1 MNEINEEKIVYSV
14 SQFNNLFKE
23 IIDET
28 KIFKNLN
35 ITGELSNFKK
45 HISGNY
51 FFNLIDDSS
60 SISCVI
66 YSFLDFSYDKKFKT
80 GDKVI
85 INGNLTIFNKR
96 GTYNIVVNKMSLV
109 GEGDILL
116 NKKFL
121 IEKLTKEG
129 IISEIKKDIPKFP
142 NKIAIL
148 TGDNSA
154 AYSDLIKNISNRYK
168 NCEILFF
175 PTIVQGKDA
184 VKSIINSLEVAKNYD
199 LDLLILARGG
209 GSSEDLSA
217 FDDEN
222 VVRSF
227 AKIKCPKISAIGHEI
242 DVTVCDYV
250 ADLRVSTPTAAAIA
264 SVPNKDDLLSYLDN
278 KLNEIYVC
286 VNSKILLYEKKL
298 SKIKDINFFKSFN
311 LYLNDLKNKIL
322 FINEKISNSI
332 NLKFN
337 DYSTRLKELKS
348 KIEILNPENLL
359 SKGYA
364 IIKDDNNRVI
374 TSKSEAVNKS
384 YLNIKF
390 IDGSIKV
397 KEVKE
402 HDNWRKIQKIKWN
415 SRRNRI

>member
-1 MNEINEEKIVYSV
+1 MNGINEEKIVYSV

-184 VKSIINSLEVAKNYD
+184 VKSIINSLEAAKNYD

-364 IIKDDNNRVI
+364 IIKDNNNRVI

-402 HDNWRKIQKIKWN
+402 NDN
-415 SRRNRI
+415 

>member
-80 GDKVI
+80 GNKVI

-142 NKIAIL
+142 NEIAIL

-184 VKSIINSLEVAKNYD
+184 VKSIINSLEAAKNYD

-364 IIKDDNNRVI
+364 IIKDNNNRVI

-402 HDNWRKIQKIKWN
+402 HDN
-415 SRRNRI
+415 

>member
-184 VKSIINSLEVAKNYD
+184 VKSIINSLEAAKNYD

-264 SVPNKDDLLSYLDN
+264 SVPNKDDLLSYVDN

-402 HDNWRKIQKIKWN
+402 HDN
-415 SRRNRI
+415 

>member
-184 VKSIINSLEVAKNYD
+184 VKSIINSLEAAKNYD

-337 DYSTRLKELKS
+337 DYSTRLKEFKS

-364 IIKDDNNRVI
+364 IIKDNNNRVI

-402 HDNWRKIQKIKWN
+402 HDNWRKI
-415 SRRNRI
+415 

>member
-129 IISEIKKDIPKFP
+129 IISEIKKEIPKFP

-364 IIKDDNNRVI
+364 IIKDNNNRVI

-402 HDNWRKIQKIKWN
+402 HDN
-415 SRRNRI
+415 

>member
-184 VKSIINSLEVAKNYD
+184 AKSIINSLEVAKNYD

-364 IIKDDNNRVI
+364 IIKDDNNGVI

-402 HDNWRKIQKIKWN
+402 HDN
-415 SRRNRI
+415 

>member
-129 IISEIKKDIPKFP
+129 IISEVKKDIPKFP
-142 NKIAIL
+142 NEIAIL

-184 VKSIINSLEVAKNYD
+184 VKSIINSLEAAKNYD

-402 HDNWRKIQKIKWN
+402 HDN
-415 SRRNRI
+415 

>member
-364 IIKDDNNRVI
+364 IIKDDNNKVI

-402 HDNWRKIQKIKWN
+402 HDN
-415 SRRNRI
+415 

>member
-121 IEKLTKEG
+121 IEKLRKEG

-154 AYSDLIKNISNRYK
+154 AYSDLIKNISYRYK

-184 VKSIINSLEVAKNYD
+184 VKSIINSLEIAKNYD

-209 GSSEDLSA
+209 GSSEDLNA

-227 AKIKCPKISAIGHEI
+227 AKINCPKISAIGHEI

-278 KLNEIYVC
+278 KLNEIFVC

-322 FINEKISNSI
+322 FINEKISNTIS
-332 NLKFN
+332 LKFN
-337 DYSTRLKELKS
+337 DYSTRLKELKN

-390 IDGSIKV
+390 IDGSIRV
-397 KEVKE
+397 KEVNE
-402 HDNWRKIQKIKWN
+402 HDN
-415 SRRNRI
+415 

>member
-184 VKSIINSLEVAKNYD
+184 IKSIINSLEAAKNYD

-264 SVPNKDDLLSYLDN
+264 SVPNNDDLLSYLDN

-374 TSKSEAVNKS
+374 TSKSEAVDKS

-402 HDNWRKIQKIKWN
+402 HDN
-415 SRRNRI
+415 

>member
-142 NKIAIL
+142 NEIAIL

-184 VKSIINSLEVAKNYD
+184 VKSIINSLEAAKNYD

-402 HDNWRKIQKIKWN
+402 HDN
-415 SRRNRI
+415 

>member
-184 VKSIINSLEVAKNYD
+184 VKSIINSLEAAKNYD

-286 VNSKILLYEKKL
+286 VNSKILLYEKKI

-337 DYSTRLKELKS
+337 DYSTRLKELKN

-364 IIKDDNNRVI
+364 IIKDNNNRVI

-402 HDNWRKIQKIKWN
+402 HDNWRKI
-415 SRRNRI
+415 

>member
-129 IISEIKKDIPKFP
+129 IISEIKKEIPKFP

-184 VKSIINSLEVAKNYD
+184 VKSIINSLEAAKNYD

-364 IIKDDNNRVI
+364 IIKDGNNRVI

-402 HDNWRKIQKIKWN
+402 HDN
-415 SRRNRI
+415 

>member
-60 SISCVI
+60 SVSCVI

-121 IEKLTKEG
+121 IEKLRKEG

-184 VKSIINSLEVAKNYD
+184 VKSIINSLEIAKNYD

-209 GSSEDLSA
+209 GSSEDLNA

-227 AKIKCPKISAIGHEI
+227 AKINCPKISAIGHEI

-278 KLNEIYVC
+278 KLNEIFVC

-332 NLKFN
+332 SLKFN
-337 DYSTRLKELKS
+337 DYSTRLKELKN

-364 IIKDDNNRVI
+364 IIKDNNNRVI

-390 IDGSIKV
+390 IDGSIRV
-397 KEVKE
+397 KEVNE
-402 HDNWRKIQKIKWN
+402 HDN
-415 SRRNRI
+415 

>member
-45 HISGNY
+45 HISA
-51 FFNLIDDSS
+51 S

-142 NKIAIL
+142 NEIAIL

-184 VKSIINSLEVAKNYD
+184 VKSIINSLEAAKNYD

-337 DYSTRLKELKS
+337 DYSTKLKELKS

-402 HDNWRKIQKIKWN
+402 HDN
-415 SRRNRI
+415 

>member
-184 VKSIINSLEVAKNYD
+184 VKSIINSLEAAKNYD

-209 GSSEDLSA
+209 GSSEDLST

-364 IIKDDNNRVI
+364 IIKDDNNKVI
-374 TSKSEAVNKS
+374 TSKSEAVDKS

-402 HDNWRKIQKIKWN
+402 HDN
-415 SRRNRI
+415 

>member
-168 NCEILFF
+168 NCEILFS

-184 VKSIINSLEVAKNYD
+184 VKSIINSLEAAKNYD

-227 AKIKCPKISAIGHEI
+227 AKINCPKISAIGHEI

-364 IIKDDNNRVI
+364 IIKDNNNRVI

-402 HDNWRKIQKIKWN
+402 HDN
-415 SRRNRI
+415 

>member
-184 VKSIINSLEVAKNYD
+184 VKSIINSLEAAKNYD

-337 DYSTRLKELKS
+337 DYSTKLKELKS

-402 HDNWRKIQKIKWN
+402 HDN
-415 SRRNRI
+415 

>member
-45 HISGNY
+45 HFSGNY

-121 IEKLTKEG
+121 IEKLRKEG

-184 VKSIINSLEVAKNYD
+184 VKSIINSLEIAKNYD

-209 GSSEDLSA
+209 GSSEDLNA

-227 AKIKCPKISAIGHEI
+227 AKINCPKISAIGHEI

-278 KLNEIYVC
+278 KLNEIFVC

-322 FINEKISNSI
+322 FINEKISNTIS
-332 NLKFN
+332 LKFN
-337 DYSTRLKELKS
+337 DYSTRLKELKN

-374 TSKSEAVNKS
+374 ASKSEAVNKS

-390 IDGSIKV
+390 IDGSIRV
-397 KEVKE
+397 KEVNE
-402 HDNWRKIQKIKWN
+402 HDN
-415 SRRNRI
+415 

>member
-184 VKSIINSLEVAKNYD
+184 VKSIINSLEAAKNYD

-227 AKIKCPKISAIGHEI
+227 AKINCSKISAIGHEI

-322 FINEKISNSI
+322 FINEKISNAI

-337 DYSTRLKELKS
+337 DYSTTLKELKS

-397 KEVKE
+397 KEVKGN
-402 HDNWRKIQKIKWN
+402 DN
-415 SRRNRI
+415 

>member
-184 VKSIINSLEVAKNYD
+184 AKSIINSLEVAKNYD

-402 HDNWRKIQKIKWN
+402 NDN
-415 SRRNRI
+415 

>member
-109 GEGDILL
+109 SEGDILL

-184 VKSIINSLEVAKNYD
+184 VKSIINSLEAAKNYN

-322 FINEKISNSI
+322 FINEKISNLI

-364 IIKDDNNRVI
+364 IIKDNNNRVI

-402 HDNWRKIQKIKWN
+402 HDNWRKI
-415 SRRNRI
+415 

>member
-23 IIDET
+23 IINET

-322 FINEKISNSI
+322 IINEKISNSI

-402 HDNWRKIQKIKWN
+402 HDN
-415 SRRNRI
+415 

>member
-184 VKSIINSLEVAKNYD
+184 VKSIINSLEAAKNYD

-278 KLNEIYVC
+278 KSNEIYVC

-374 TSKSEAVNKS
+374 TSKSEAVNKT

-402 HDNWRKIQKIKWN
+402 HDN
-415 SRRNRI
+415 

>member
-348 KIEILNPENLL
+348 KIKILNPENLL

-364 IIKDDNNRVI
+364 IIKDNNNRVI

-384 YLNIKF
+384 YLSIKF

-402 HDNWRKIQKIKWN
+402 NDN
-415 SRRNRI
+415 

>member
-184 VKSIINSLEVAKNYD
+184 VKSIINSLEAAKNYD

-250 ADLRVSTPTAAAIA
+250 ADLRASTPTAAAIA

-364 IIKDDNNRVI
+364 IIKDDNNKVI

-402 HDNWRKIQKIKWN
+402 HDN
-415 SRRNRI
+415 

>member
-184 VKSIINSLEVAKNYD
+184 VKSIINSLEAAKNYD

-264 SVPNKDDLLSYLDN
+264 SVPNKDDLLSYLNN

-364 IIKDDNNRVI
+364 IIKDNNNRVI
-374 TSKSEAVNKS
+374 TSKSEAVNKT

-402 HDNWRKIQKIKWN
+402 HDN
-415 SRRNRI
+415 

>member
-51 FFNLIDDSS
+51 FFNLIDNSS

-184 VKSIINSLEVAKNYD
+184 VKSIINSLEAAKNYD

-402 HDNWRKIQKIKWN
+402 HDN
-415 SRRNRI
+415 

>member
-402 HDNWRKIQKIKWN
+402 HDNWRKI
-415 SRRNRI
+415 

>member
-85 INGNLTIFNKR
+85 LNGNLTIFNKR

-184 VKSIINSLEVAKNYD
+184 VKSIINSLEAAKNYD

-217 FDDEN
+217 FDDEEL
-222 VVRSF
+222 VRCIYEL
-227 AKIKCPKISAIGHEI
+227 KTPIISAVGHEI
-242 DVTVCDYV
+242 NQTLCDLV
-250 ADLRVSTPTAAAIA
+250 ADKYASTPTGAAEIA
-264 SVPNKDDLLSYLDN
+264 VPDVDDILYDVNQQKNYLDSLINGKLTQLENKLLNLKNRKYFLNIDSIYDNYFEKLNNLSKMLNLKINNYIINLESKLSY
-278 KLNEIYVC
+278 
-286 VNSKILLYEKKL
+286 EKRSL
-298 SKIKDINFFKSFN
+298 
-311 LYLNDLKNKIL
+311 
-322 FINEKISNSI
+322 
-332 NLKFN
+332 
-337 DYSTRLKELKS
+337 T
-348 KIEILNPENLL
+348 ILNPENIL
-359 SKGYA
+359 SKGYS
-364 IIKDDNNRVI
+364 IVKNEKGEVVNSITKVNSGDKIVIKFSDGHVNSVV
-374 TSKSEAVNKS
+374 TSKEN
-384 YLNIKF
+384 NN
-390 IDGSIKV
+390 G
-397 KEVKE
+397 
-402 HDNWRKIQKIKWN
+402 
-415 SRRNRI
+415 

>member
-184 VKSIINSLEVAKNYD
+184 VKSIINSLEAAKNYD

-364 IIKDDNNRVI
+364 IIKDDNNKVI

-402 HDNWRKIQKIKWN
+402 HDN
-415 SRRNRI
+415 

>member
-60 SISCVI
+60 SISCII

-148 TGDNSA
+148 T
-154 AYSDLIKNISNRYK
+154 I
-168 NCEILFF
+168 
-175 PTIVQGKDA
+175 
-184 VKSIINSLEVAKNYD
+184 
-199 LDLLILARGG
+199 
-209 GSSEDLSA
+209 
-217 FDDEN
+217 
-222 VVRSF
+222 
-227 AKIKCPKISAIGHEI
+227 
-242 DVTVCDYV
+242 
-250 ADLRVSTPTAAAIA
+250 
-264 SVPNKDDLLSYLDN
+264 
-278 KLNEIYVC
+278 
-286 VNSKILLYEKKL
+286 
-298 SKIKDINFFKSFN
+298 
-311 LYLNDLKNKIL
+311 
-322 FINEKISNSI
+322 
-332 NLKFN
+332 
-337 DYSTRLKELKS
+337 
-348 KIEILNPENLL
+348 
-359 SKGYA
+359 
-364 IIKDDNNRVI
+364 
-374 TSKSEAVNKS
+374 
-384 YLNIKF
+384 
-390 IDGSIKV
+390 
-397 KEVKE
+397 
-402 HDNWRKIQKIKWN
+402 
-415 SRRNRI
+415 

>member
-96 GTYNIVVNKMSLV
+96 GTYNIVVNKISLV

-184 VKSIINSLEVAKNYD
+184 VKSIINSLEAVKNYD

-364 IIKDDNNRVI
+364 IIKDNNNRVI

-402 HDNWRKIQKIKWN
+402 HDN
-415 SRRNRI
+415 

>member
-184 VKSIINSLEVAKNYD
+184 VKSIINSLEAAKNYN

-322 FINEKISNSI
+322 FINEKISNLI

-364 IIKDDNNRVI
+364 IIKDNNNRVI

-402 HDNWRKIQKIKWN
+402 HDN
-415 SRRNRI
+415 

>member
-184 VKSIINSLEVAKNYD
+184 VKSIINSLEAAKNYD

-364 IIKDDNNRVI
+364 IIKDNNNRVI

-402 HDNWRKIQKIKWN
+402 NDN
-415 SRRNRI
+415 

>member
-184 VKSIINSLEVAKNYD
+184 VKSIINSLEAAKNYD

-402 HDNWRKIQKIKWN
+402 NDNWRKI
-415 SRRNRI
+415 

>member
-199 LDLLILARGG
+199 LDLLILTRGG

-250 ADLRVSTPTAAAIA
+250 ADLRVSTPTAAAVA

-402 HDNWRKIQKIKWN
+402 HDN
-415 SRRNRI
+415 